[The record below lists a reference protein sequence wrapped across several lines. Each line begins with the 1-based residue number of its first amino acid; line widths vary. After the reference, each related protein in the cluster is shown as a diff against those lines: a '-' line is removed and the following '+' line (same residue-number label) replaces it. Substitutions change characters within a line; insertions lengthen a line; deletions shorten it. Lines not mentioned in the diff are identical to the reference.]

1 MDREVRAR
9 WILARRL
16 SIWGVQCALWNW
28 SQLAGRRPTAG
39 AEVFSES
46 KYLSKCAVAARMR
59 SVVSA
64 RVSVVEREV
73 LGAGCQTRP
82 RGMTQEVQVK
92 VAAEEAGRSNAEEK
106 GGS

>member
-1 MDREVRAR
+1 
-9 WILARRL
+9 
-16 SIWGVQCALWNW
+16 
-28 SQLAGRRPTAG
+28 
-39 AEVFSES
+39 
-46 KYLSKCAVAARMR
+46 MR